1 MSGEVGCMATLFSVR
16 PEWNPPACKRRESG
30 WPAVF
35 ARLCFIP
42 SALERV
48 SGVR

>member
-1 MSGEVGCMATLFSVR
+1 MSGEVGCMATLFSVH
-16 PEWNPPACKRRESG
+16 PEWIPPAAARGEFG

-42 SALERV
+42 SALQRV